1 MNISRVLWYFLLFL
15 AGYFLWMAIFGG
27 NQQNQMGSDKEN
39 QQFLLKIPSP
49 DSTIPIDTRHYY
61 LEVAPRGGFISTVK
75 IKKYDALLLEDRP
88 LIYFPSRKDRLY
100 NVQSSDDL
108 ITLRD
113 SAEQF
118 SYAIGENFT
127 ISIENSD
134 TILHLYGLNHGGNEG
149 EEKRLS
155 GLIYYDGKKIH
166 HLNDKKLRK
175 GFVANDVQW
184 FGYRTQF
191 FTFVLLTKARKLEAQ
206 SDDAGNVDIMA
217 HVESKSFTTYL
228 GPIDPD
234 IMKRV
239 EPSMYNIFNWGNFLI
254 APFTKFIFYTF
265 RFLHKFIPNLGWV
278 IIIFALLMKLVFSPL
293 TYQSYKSMS
302 KMKEIQPK
310 LKQIQQVYKDDPQK
324 MQQEMMK
331 LYKEHGVNP
340 MGGCLPLLI
349 QLPIFWGL
357 YNVLKDSIDFWN
369 APFMLWIKDLSAKD
383 PYYILPVIMGLVTL
397 GNTLLQPT
405 ADKNSRI
412 IGIIMSVVFVFIF
425 INFPSGLVL
434 YWLAYSTF
442 SIIEQ
447 YIFRKLMARASR

>member
-1 MNISRVLWYFLLFL
+1 MNINRVLWYFLIFF
-15 AGYFLWMAIFGG
+15 AGYFLWISFFGKK
-27 NQQNQMGSDKEN
+27 SDVENNRKET
-39 QQFLLKIPSP
+39 QQFIIHIPEP
-49 DSTIPIDTRHYY
+49 DSSVPVELKNYY
-61 LEVAPRGGFISTVK
+61 MEVAPHGGYISTVK
-75 IKKYDALLLEDRP
+75 IKQYDATLLKNRP
-88 LIYFPSRKDRLY
+88 LMYFPSRAERLY
-100 NVQSSDDL
+100 QINVSGNI

-113 SAEQF
+113 SLDEI
-118 SYAIGENFT
+118 SYTEGENFT
-127 ISIENSD
+127 LRVENAD
-134 TILHLYGLNHGGNEG
+134 TLFHIYGLNHGGNKG
-149 EEKRLS
+149 EESRLS

-166 HLNDKKLRK
+166 HLNDKKLKK
-175 GFVANDVQW
+175 GFVVDEVRW

-191 FTFVLLTKARKLEAQ
+191 FTFVILTEAKKIEAR
-206 SDDAGNVDIMA
+206 SDDKGNVDIIA
-217 HVESKSFTTYL
+217 RVSNRSFNTYL

-234 IMKRV
+234 IMKKV
-239 EPSMYNIFNWGNFLI
+239 DPSMYNIFNWGNFLI

-293 TYQSYKSMS
+293 TYQSYRSMS

-357 YNVLKDSIDFWN
+357 YNVLKDSIDFWG

-383 PYYILPVIMGLVTL
+383 PYYILPVVMGLVTL
-397 GNTLLQPT
+397 GNTLMQPT
-405 ADKNSRI
+405 ADKNSRM
-412 IGIIMSVVFVFIF
+412 IGIIMAVVFVFIF

-447 YIFRKLMARASR
+447 YIFRKLMERASG